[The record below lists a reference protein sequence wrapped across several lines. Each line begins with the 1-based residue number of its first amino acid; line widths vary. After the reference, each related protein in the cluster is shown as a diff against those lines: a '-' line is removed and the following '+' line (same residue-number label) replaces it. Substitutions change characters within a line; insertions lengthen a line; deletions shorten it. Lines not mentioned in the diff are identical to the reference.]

1 MKRKVCI
8 IDDDED
14 VRDVVAYALEDDGFE
29 VIPFENPEDAIASFE
44 ESGQYPGFI
53 LLDYLMPRMNG
64 ADFIRK
70 IRSEYKDT
78 LGKIPCAMSTAN
90 GQIDEKLPADVLNL
104 PKPMDLDHLL
114 DLVRDNC
121 L

>member
-1 MKRKVCI
+1 MKRRVCI

-14 VRDVVAYALEDDGFE
+14 VRDVVTYALEDDGFE
-29 VIPFENPEDAIASFE
+29 VMPFENPEDAIEEIS
-44 ESGQYPGFI
+44 ESGAYPGFF
-53 LLDYLMPRMNG
+53 LLDYYMPKMNG
-64 ADFIRK
+64 AEFIEK
-70 IRSEYKDT
+70 IRSDYKET
-78 LGKIPCAMSTAN
+78 LGKIPCALSSAN
-90 GQIDEKLPADVLNL
+90 GKIENLPSGILEI